1 MEIALST
8 AWNSAKHKTGAVII
22 REIRALDF
30 KNIELGFN
38 LTDKMARDIAELA
51 RNSGIKIPSLH
62 NYCPIPEKLTRKK
75 ALPDCFSLASLNKPE
90 RKLAVYYT
98 KRSINTAGGLDAKA
112 VILHC
117 GRVEMIDPTRQM
129 ISYYNSGKW
138 HGSFAVKFKQDIYQA
153 RKEKIK
159 GHLSKLLKSLDELA
173 EYAQK
178 QKVKLGIENRFYY
191 REIPSLEEIGII
203 LNRFKGGIVF
213 YWHDTGHAKLWENLG
228 FLKHLDYLNNYSSR
242 LAGMH
247 LHDIRGTQ
255 DHKAPLKGEL
265 DFKIFKKYIKPNTLL
280 TMEVHSPAT
289 GQEIAQ
295 AKKYLEVIFKT

>member
-8 AWNSAKHKTGAVII
+8 AWNSAKYKQGAIII
-22 REIRALDF
+22 REIRDLGF

-38 LTDKMARDIAELA
+38 LTDNMVRDIAGIA
-51 RNSGIKIPSLH
+51 SNSGIKILSLH
-62 NYCPIPEKLTRKK
+62 NYCPIPEKLARKK
-75 ALPDCFSLASLNKPE
+75 ALPDCYSLASLNETE
-90 RKLAVYYT
+90 RNLAVRYT
-98 KRSINTAGGLDAKA
+98 KQSINTASCLNAKA

-117 GRVEMIDPTRQM
+117 GRVEMVDPTRQM

-138 HGSFAVKFKQDIYQA
+138 DGSFAAKFKRDIYQA
-153 RKEKIK
+153 RKEKIRL
-159 GHLSKLLKSLDELA
+159 HFSKLLKSLDELA
-173 EYAQK
+173 KYAQK
-178 QKVKLGIENRFYY
+178 RKVKLGIENRFYY
-191 REIPSLEEIGII
+191 REIPSLEEIGLI

-247 LHDIRGTQ
+247 LHDIKRQQ

-265 DFKIFKKYIKPNTLL
+265 DFKTFKKYIKPGTLL
-280 TMEVHSPAT
+280 TMEVHSSAT
-289 GQEIAQ
+289 GQEIVQ